1 MKKVYIISNNNCD
14 VDAFKNEL
22 SAFSNEKN
30 IPLDVILTSDITDV
44 KGADAVVCFGN
55 EKTLEYKQK
64 NNLYSAITIFDE
76 MTLVNDAFGG
86 ICFGERGFRNNDKFG
101 REAYDVEA
109 YAELEIERTARTA
122 YELADAK
129 STNICLVDKADSLA
143 SGKLWRKIVTDL
155 NEDYPFVSVKTVLFD
170 NAVKLFSNGE
180 LPAPIIL
187 TNNFFGGIIENLCN
201 APLAKAYTGNTTLA
215 LFELQD
221 NPSPQQISITIK
233 TLFELCFGM

>member
-30 IPLDVILTSDITDV
+30 MPLDVILTSDIINV

-55 EKTLEYKQK
+55 GKTLEYKQK

-76 MTLVNDAFGG
+76 MTLVYDAFGG
-86 ICFGERGFRNNDKFG
+86 INFGERGFRNNDKFG
-101 REAYDVEA
+101 REAYDIEA
-109 YAELEIERTARTA
+109 YSELEIERAARTA

-155 NEDYPFVSVKTVLFD
+155 NEDYPFVSVKTVIFD

-187 TNNFFGGIIENLCN
+187 TNNFFGSIIENLYN
-201 APLAKAYTGNTTLA
+201 IPLSTAYIGDTTLA
-215 LFELQD
+215 LFELPD
-221 NPSPQQISITIK
+221 KPSPQQKTITIK
-233 TLFELCFGM
+233 TLFELCFGI